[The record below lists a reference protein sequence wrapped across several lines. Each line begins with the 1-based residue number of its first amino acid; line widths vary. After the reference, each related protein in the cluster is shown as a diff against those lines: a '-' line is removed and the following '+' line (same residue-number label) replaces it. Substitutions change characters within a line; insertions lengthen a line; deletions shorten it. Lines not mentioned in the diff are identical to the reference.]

1 MARRGYRLSL
11 TTTKPDTPPAN
22 ETVPTRAQALLFRAK
37 VAAHRARRLLVD
49 WQSGPTRLGKE
60 AADGFAALAGQSRT
74 ALWPEGLAQERLLQ
88 LGKVQN
94 LRRAAAAL
102 DGVLIRRGE
111 IFSFWRQVGRA
122 SRARGY
128 VAGRMLQ
135 QGCMVPAVGGGLC
148 QLSNA
153 LYDVALQAGC
163 TIVERHAHSRV
174 VPGSQAAIGR
184 DATVAWN
191 YVDLRFKAPRDLRL
205 QVRLDRHDLQV
216 RLLAREAVTPRIDR
230 LTFAPRDH
238 AAQSCDTCNEVD
250 CFRHIMPDATLGA
263 APAERT
269 AFIVDGATP
278 EFAAYVARQRRQGD
292 VLALPMTGR
301 RYAWPSDGF
310 ATVLSAPLATLRRS
324 LESRRLADQGAARQR
339 ALLAHAERLALA
351 LARRLPPE
359 VTELVVAQPLLPFLW
374 RNGDLGGRRVT
385 VLMSRLP
392 LDLLQARLDAA
403 AALHPDSPTLR
414 DFRAPADLVTAEREA
429 LDYAERIVTPHAEIA
444 ASFDK
449 AQLLPWHVPP
459 AAATATTT
467 APIHRVAFVGP
478 TLGRKGAYEMRAA
491 ARALKLDLLVPRRD
505 LEAPDFWSGLAV
517 TRGAPLQ
524 GQIVVQPAFA
534 EENPRPL
541 LTALARGRQ
550 VIATPA
556 CGLPP
561 QPGLVLVPYGDGA
574 ALIAALRAALGRPVS

>member
-1 MARRGYRLSL
+1 MSL

-22 ETVPTRAQALLFRAK
+22 ETVPTRGQALLFRAK
-37 VAAHRARRLLVD
+37 VAAHRANRLLVD
-49 WQSGPTRLGKE
+49 WQSGPTRLGKA
-60 AADGFAALAGQSRT
+60 AADGFAAPAGQSRT

-111 IFSFWRQVGRA
+111 TFSFWRQVGRA

-153 LYDVALQAGC
+153 LYEVALQAGC

-216 RLLAREAVTPRIDR
+216 RLLAREAVTPLID
-230 LTFAPRDH
+230 LSTSAPRDR

-250 CFRHIMPDATLGA
+250 CFRHIAPRA
-263 APAERT
+263 APGERT

-292 VLALPMTGR
+292 VLALPMRGR

-310 ATVLSAPLATLRRS
+310 AAVLSAPLATLRRS

-339 ALLAHAERLALA
+339 ALLKHAERLALA
-351 LARRLPPE
+351 LARQLPPE
-359 VTELVVAQPLLPFLW
+359 VAELVVAQPLLPFLW

-392 LDLLQARLDAA
+392 MDLLQARLDAA
-403 AALHPDSPTLR
+403 AARHPDSPTLR
-414 DFRAPADLVTAEREA
+414 DFRAPVDLVEAEREA

-444 ASFDK
+444 ALFDK
-449 AQLLPWHVPP
+449 AQLLPWHMPS
-459 AAATATTT
+459 ATTIS
-467 APIHRVAFVGP
+467 PIHRVAFVGP
-478 TLGRKGAYEMRAA
+478 TLGRKGAYEMLGAA
-491 ARALKLDLLVPRRD
+491 GALKLDLLVPRRD
-505 LEAPDFWSGLAV
+505 LEAPDFWSGITV
-517 TRGAPLQ
+517 TRGAPLE

-534 EENPRPL
+534 EENPRTL
-541 LTALARGRQ
+541 LTALASGRQ
-550 VIATPA
+550 VIATSA

-561 QPGLVLVPYGDGA
+561 QPGLVLVPYGDRA
-574 ALIAALRAALGRPVS
+574 ALIDALRAALGRPAS